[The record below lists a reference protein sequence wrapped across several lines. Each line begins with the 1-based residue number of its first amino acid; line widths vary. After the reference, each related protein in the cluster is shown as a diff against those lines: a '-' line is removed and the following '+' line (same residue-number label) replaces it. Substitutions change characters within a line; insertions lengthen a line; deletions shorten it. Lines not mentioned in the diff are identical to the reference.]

1 MSTRRSTPQAWW
13 CICYTRNEPWEKSC
27 STCGRK
33 HHERHAQV
41 HASERAV
48 VYYNPATGEHK
59 TPARADQNVPEVYVR
74 QGFER
79 REILNMSAWEKESG
93 TVHEATT
100 FNPGNEEFCNDPVIP
115 KADPKVIHDLLTDM
129 AAANASGE
137 WTGAEKL
144 I

>member
-1 MSTRRSTPQAWW
+1 MRS
-13 CICYTRNEPWEKSC
+13 CVK
-27 STCGRK
+27 CGQQ
-33 HHERHAQV
+33 HYERHAQV

-59 TPARADQNVPEVYVR
+59 TPARADQNVPEIYAQ

-79 REILNMSAWEKESG
+79 REIMHMGSWEKESG

-100 FNPGNEEFCNDPVIP
+100 FNPGNEEFCHDPVIP
-115 KADPKVIHDLLTDM
+115 KANPKVIHDLLTDM

-137 WTGAEKL
+137 WTGADKL

>member
-1 MSTRRSTPQAWW
+1 MSTRRATPQAWW
-13 CICYTRNEPWEKSC
+13 CICHTRNEPQLKSC
-27 STCGRK
+27 STCGRQ
-33 HHERHAQV
+33 HFERHAQV
-41 HASERAV
+41 HARERAV

>member
-1 MSTRRSTPQAWW
+1 MCA
-13 CICYTRNEPWEKSC
+13 
-27 STCGRK
+27 RK
-33 HHERHAQV
+33 HFERHAQV

-59 TPARADQNVPEVYVR
+59 TPARADQNVPEIYVR